1 MAENRTL
8 ARPYARA
15 VFELARTGNALG
27 AWSRALNA
35 AAAVVADERVSELLG
50 NPRVDEDAL
59 VGLVCEVAGEA
70 DAEAAATLG
79 AEQGRNFLRLLADND
94 RLAALPEIAELYDD
108 LKDEAE
114 DSIDVSVVSA
124 AELDDATQ
132 AKFVDALS
140 KRLGRNVR
148 LSCSVDPSLI
158 GGAVIRAD
166 DLVIDGS
173 LKSRLGK
180 LASALIR

>member
-15 VFELARTGNALG
+15 VFELARASDALG

-35 AAAVVADERVSELLG
+35 AAAVVADERVDELLG
-50 NPRVDEDAL
+50 NPRVDEGAL
-59 VGLVCEVAGEA
+59 VGLVCDVVGEA
-70 DAEAAATLG
+70 DPEAAATLN
-79 AEQGRNFLRLLADND
+79 AEPGRNLLRLLADNG
-94 RLAALPEIAELYDD
+94 RLSALPDIAGLYDR

-124 AELDDATQ
+124 AELDEATR
-132 AKFVDALS
+132 AKFVEALS